1 MGRKWSHLHGSHY
14 QNYFKQQPALIL
26 VLKRNHYVLTTEVTR
41 IVFYNFSTHQQR
53 HRTVLP
59 KNRSSSDNGR
69 TRNKMSRNPL
79 QPKQLFIGKPSS
91 VKRVRTANES
101 ISRSKIHNNREKNRK
116 ILKFSSEN
124 LQVIPDRR
132 LNLFQ
137 LKINRP

>member
-1 MGRKWSHLHGSHY
+1 MKPFARFTLSKLL
-14 QNYFKQQPALIL
+14 Q
-26 VLKRNHYVLTTEVTR
+26 TTTGIGTR
-41 IVFYNFSTHQQR
+41 PEAKSLCFDYRGHKNCFYNFSTHQQR

-91 VKRVRTANES
+91 VKRLRTANES

-124 LQVIPDRR
+124 LQVIPDRC